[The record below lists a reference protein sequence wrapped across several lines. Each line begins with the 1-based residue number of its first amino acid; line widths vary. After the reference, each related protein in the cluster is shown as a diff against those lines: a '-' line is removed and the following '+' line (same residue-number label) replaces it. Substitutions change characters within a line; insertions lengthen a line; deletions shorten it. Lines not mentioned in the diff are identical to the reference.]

1 MIDNPIIL
9 ALDFADLRKAR
20 DLLTLVRPH
29 IGMIKIGL
37 ELFTAHGKASL
48 TLSQEFDI
56 PVFLDLKLH
65 DVPTTVSKTVEVICT
80 QFAGGSRLQDPH
92 FLSVHCFG
100 GKDMCKAALE
110 VANGSNV
117 KIAGVTI
124 LTSLTERDLGSFGFR
139 DARAGKRTINVAE
152 VGKEAGLDTF
162 ISAPNQLQLMRKYL
176 GDQVSIITPGIRSD
190 SDDQHDHKRTKSP
203 GFAVKNGANWIVV
216 GRPITQSDDPL
227 AMAQYFKHQAMK

>member
-9 ALDFADLRKAR
+9 ALDFADLKKAR
-20 DLLTLVRPH
+20 DILTLVRPH
-29 IGMIKIGL
+29 VGMIKIGL
-37 ELFTAHGKASL
+37 ELFTAHGKDCI

-65 DVPTTVSKTVEVICT
+65 DVPTTVAKTVEVICT
-80 QFAGGSRLQDPH
+80 HFTRTNLQDPH

-100 GKDMCKAALE
+100 GKEMCKAALD

-139 DARAGKRTINVAE
+139 DTRIGSRTVDIAE
-152 VGKEAGLDTF
+152 LGKEAGIDTF
-162 ISAPNQLQLMRKYL
+162 ISAPNQLPLMRKYL

-190 SDDQHDHKRTKSP
+190 ADEQHDHKRTKTP
-203 GFAVKNGANWIVV
+203 GFAMKNGANWIVV
-216 GRPITQSDDPL
+216 GRPITQADDLL